1 MQGIGKS
8 VIGRFFMQKSR
19 NNKLKQLVLAGVFAA
34 ISIVLGKLFAF
45 NIGELF
51 RVSFENLP
59 IIFAGIALGPLFGAA
74 VGLVADITGCL
85 IVGYSINPVITAG
98 AVSIGFLSG
107 LVFRLGTSKALKIRV
122 LLSVFG
128 AHIVG
133 SVIIK
138 TAGLA
143 WFYGTDFW
151 TLIFY
156 RAINYALIIAL
167 EHTIIYILARNKEIS
182 SQIKMLGNVEI

>member
-1 MQGIGKS
+1 
-8 VIGRFFMQKSR
+8 MQKDRKNS
-19 NNKLKQLVLAGVFAA
+19 LKRLVLAGVFAA

-59 IIFAGIALGPLFGAA
+59 IILAGIALGPLLGAA

-85 IVGYSINPVITAG
+85 IVGYTINPVITAG
-98 AVSIGFLSG
+98 AVAIGFLSG
-107 LVFRLGTSKALKIRV
+107 LIFRIGKNGATKIRV
-122 LLSVFG
+122 LLAVMGS
-128 AHIVG
+128 HLVG

-151 TLIFY
+151 TLVLY
-156 RAINYALIIAL
+156 RSINYALIIAL
-167 EHTIIYILARNKEIS
+167 EYTIIYILIRNKEIS

>member
-1 MQGIGKS
+1 
-8 VIGRFFMQKSR
+8 MQKNR
-19 NNKLKQLVLAGVFAA
+19 NNKLKKLVLAGAFAA

-59 IIFAGIALGPLFGAA
+59 IIFAGIALGPILGAA

-85 IVGYSINPVITAG
+85 IVGYTINPLITAG
-98 AVSIGFLSG
+98 GVAIGFLSG
-107 LVFRLGTSKALKIRV
+107 LVFRYGAKMKLKSRV
-122 LLSVFG
+122 AITVLC

-138 TAGLA
+138 TMGLA

-151 TLIFY
+151 TLFFY
-156 RAINYALIIAL
+156 RAINYALIIAM
-167 EHTIIYILARNKEIS
+167 EYTIIYILMKNKGIS
-182 SQIKMLGNVEI
+182 SQIEMLGNIEI

>member
-1 MQGIGKS
+1 
-8 VIGRFFMQKSR
+8 MQKNRS
-19 NNKLKQLVLAGVFAA
+19 NKLKKLVLAGVFAA

-59 IIFAGIALGPLFGAA
+59 IILAGIAMGPLFGAA

-85 IVGYSINPVITAG
+85 IVGYTINPVIVAG
-98 AVSIGFLSG
+98 AVAIGFFSG
-107 LVFRLGTSKALKIRV
+107 LIFRIGKVQTMKIRA
-122 LLSVFG
+122 LLSVLG

-138 TAGLA
+138 TLGLA

-151 TLIFY
+151 TLVLY
-156 RAINYALIIAL
+156 RTLNYALIIVL
-167 EHTIIYILARNKEIS
+167 EYTIIYILMKNKEIS
-182 SQIKMLGNVEI
+182 SQIKKLGNVEI

>member
-1 MQGIGKS
+1 
-8 VIGRFFMQKSR
+8 MQKNR
-19 NNKLKQLVLAGVFAA
+19 NNSLKKLVLAGVFAA

-59 IIFAGIALGPLFGAA
+59 IILAGIAMGPLFGAA

-85 IVGYSINPVITAG
+85 IVGYTINPIITAG
-98 AVSIGFLSG
+98 AVAIGFFSG
-107 LVFRLGTSKALKIRV
+107 LIFRIGKVQTMKIRA
-122 LLSVFG
+122 LLSVLG

-138 TAGLA
+138 TLGLA

-151 TLIFY
+151 TLVLY
-156 RAINYALIIAL
+156 RALNYALIIAL
-167 EHTIIYILARNKEIS
+167 EYTIIYILMKNKEIS
-182 SQIKMLGNVEI
+182 SQIKKLGNVEI